1 MANGSSLTPIVDVES
16 MAANSADPAGAGIA
30 WSRRISWIERRST
43 RIIGVVA
50 GLVLLVEIVYAALL
64 GDQLRYLDERV
75 YVTLADNL
83 VNLGM
88 YTQDGV
94 NPTAYRPP
102 GYPMILGALQFMG
115 AGVIGMRLLN
125 AVLLALVVV
134 AVAALARLLAGP
146 LAAVLAAVI
155 TGCYP
160 LFIYTAGT
168 LYPQTMAMLLLVA
181 GILALVGAARATT
194 SGGPG
199 WLAMGGGLCFGMLL
213 LTVPTFAVSFVAVLV
228 WLVFSYRR
236 VALPVAAIALAA
248 ALVLPTAW
256 GARNAVQLGGFVP
269 FSTNSGINLLLGNSE
284 HTRPGGG
291 RLADLS
297 RYEDEAQRRGL
308 TEIGMDHF
316 YRQSAIA
323 WIKEHKWQA
332 LTLYLGKVVNNF
344 SVQNELA
351 TSGRNSTAQTL
362 LLAVTYLPLL
372 LLFALRVAPALRP
385 RRLGRLEALLVALV
399 LGNALLLAVY
409 YTRIR
414 FRIPLDALMIAV
426 DAALLATLA
435 RRWSGTGSP
444 EPAPVREVRGP

>member
-1 MANGSSLTPIVDVES
+1 MDVES
-16 MAANSADPAGAGIA
+16 MAVSSADPASARVA

-43 RIIGVVA
+43 RIIGAVA
-50 GLVLLVEIVYAALL
+50 ALVLVVEIVYAGFL

-102 GYPMILGALQFMG
+102 GYPMILGALQFVG
-115 AGVIGMRLLN
+115 AGVVGMRLLN

-134 AVAALARLLAGP
+134 AVAALARLLAGR

-168 LYPQTMAMLLLVA
+168 LYPQTMAMLLLVS
-181 GILALVGAARATT
+181 GILALVVAARATT
-194 SGGPG
+194 SGGSG
-199 WLAMGGGLCFGMLL
+199 WLAMGGGICFGMLV
-213 LTVPTFAVSFVAVLV
+213 LTVPTFAVSFGAMLV
-228 WLVFSYRR
+228 WLALSHRR
-236 VALPVAAIALAA
+236 VALRVSVIALAA
-248 ALVLPTAW
+248 ALVLPAAW
-256 GARNAVQLGGFVP
+256 SARNAVQLGGFVP
-269 FSTNSGINLLLGNSE
+269 FSTNGGINLLLGNSE
-284 HTRPGGG
+284 DAHPGGG

-297 RYEDEAQRRGL
+297 RYEDEAQRRNL

-316 YRQSAIA
+316 YQQSAIA

-332 LTLYLGKVVNNF
+332 LVLYLGKVLNNF

-372 LLFALRVAPALRP
+372 LLFAVRLALALRP
-385 RRLGRLEALLVALV
+385 PQRLGRLEALLVALV
-399 LGNALLLAVY
+399 LANALLLAVY

-414 FRIPLDALMIAV
+414 FRVPLDALMIAV

-444 EPAPVREVRGP
+444 EPAAVRDVRSR